1 MKISGIET
9 IQIVVPIAPDRMIV
23 GARGPH
29 DRSPFLI
36 VRVRTDEG
44 LEGLGEVSCTP
55 RWSGEDSVT
64 ARHVC
69 DRYLEPVLLGQDP
82 RDVERLTRTMTQAI
96 EGHHFTKAA
105 VEMALWDLLGKALG
119 VPVYSLL
126 GGLARPGVRT
136 KFSVAAAE
144 PARAA
149 EIASWACAQGFGAMK
164 VKVGTGLAGDLSR
177 VAAVRSAIGDS
188 VRLGVDANGGWSR
201 AEAAA
206 AGYQA
211 VQACPL
217 RWRGLVIGAIN
228 VFFASP
234 GSLVDEERQIVQAF
248 ADIAT
253 VAVLQMS
260 HPGAGDIAGSIRRA
274 LATRAII
281 EQAKG
286 VLAAQTGLSIAA
298 AFDRMLA
305 MSDDSG
311 TRLETLARQ
320 IIDAAIRH
328 RWDAP

>member
-1 MKISGIET
+1 
-9 IQIVVPIAPDRMIV
+9 VIAPAVALATAAAALVVDHDTVGTLSRLCVHCADVV
-23 GARGPH
+23 GATTVGIMLADASGQLEVMAASSHQAEELDLYELQAGQGPCIEAFH
-29 DRSPFLI
+29 TGASA
-36 VRVRTDEG
+36 
-44 LEGLGEVSCTP
+44 SCSSAEQIIA
-55 RWSGEDSVT
+55 RWP
-64 ARHVC
+64 
-69 DRYLEPVLLGQDP
+69 L
-82 RDVERLTRTMTQAI
+82 
-96 EGHHFTKAA
+96 
-105 VEMALWDLLGKALG
+105 
-119 VPVYSLL
+119 
-126 GGLARPGVRT
+126 
-136 KFSVAAAE
+136 
-144 PARAA
+144 
-149 EIASWACAQGFGAMK
+149 FG
-164 VKVGTGLAGDLSR
+164 
-177 VAAVRSAIGDS
+177 
-188 VRLGVDANGGWSR
+188 

-217 RWRGLVIGAIN
+217 RWRGQVIGAIN
-228 VFFASP
+228 VFFTSP

-253 VAVLQMS
+253 VAVLQMNQ
-260 HPGAGDIAGSIRRA
+260 PGAADVAGIIRRA

-298 AFDRMLA
+298 AFERMLA